1 MNVPL
6 DEVIHF
12 DCITTTPSTGA
23 AVDAD
28 STPTFAVYEESTDTD
43 IGIGGNLTKRTSL
56 TGNYRGTFTLSA
68 ANGFE
73 VGKWYSIIGS
83 AVVGGVTG
91 KAVLKNFRVVAAE
104 AIAGKPKADV
114 DAWLGT
120 TVATPGTAGAPSVDT
135 VRVGGTVQTAGDLAA
150 LISLI
155 SIATGAGSLATKT
168 SDSAVLTTG
177 SNTSGSHTDTASDND
192 VYWIT
197 APVTPAV
204 DGFGLRQQLVFN
216 LPLGRIPVNIIVR
229 GYWNGSG
236 QTADVYALNS
246 RTAAYDKLTNTG
258 TNLASRNTELLYTIP
273 LPRDY
278 SDDSGGSFNIVTLE
292 FRSASTNTGH
302 RLRVDQM
309 LVTHL
314 DEQVATTLVVPQPS
328 DIWSYIT
335 RTLTTPGAE
344 PSDAPTVE
352 EIADAVWD
360 EILTGASH
368 NTASSAGKRLR
379 QISAPAVAHSG
390 TAQAGGS
397 TSITLDAGASSV
409 DDFYVP
415 GIVTIEAG
423 TGAVQ
428 FRRISAYNGT
438 TKVATVST
446 AWATNPASDSDFV
459 ISAWASVRVSD
470 LEAGPL
476 ADINAEV
483 DTALA
488 DYDGPTNAEMEAR
501 TLVAASYFDPA
512 ADTVARVTLVDTT
525 TTNTDMRGTD
535 SAATASALATLND
548 LSQADVRTAVGLAA
562 ANLDSQLDDLPTNAE
577 LTTALGTA
585 DDAVLAAIA
594 ALNNLSSADIT
605 AAAPTA
611 NQNAAAILD
620 LADAIET
627 GLTVRKALRAI
638 AAKSAGDVAGAGTGT
653 ETVAGA
659 GVATNRLTATV
670 DVNGN
675 ITWST
680 NL

>member
-120 TVATPGTAGAPSVDT
+120 TVATPGTAGVPSVDT

-352 EIADAVWD
+352 EI
-360 EILTGASH
+360 
-368 NTASSAGKRLR
+368 R
-379 QISAPAVAHSG
+379 
-390 TAQAGGS
+390 
-397 TSITLDAGASSV
+397 
-409 DDFYVP
+409 
-415 GIVTIEAG
+415 
-423 TGAVQ
+423 
-428 FRRISAYNGT
+428 
-438 TKVATVST
+438 
-446 AWATNPASDSDFV
+446 
-459 ISAWASVRVSD
+459 
-470 LEAGPL
+470 
-476 ADINAEV
+476 
-483 DTALA
+483 
-488 DYDGPTNAEMEAR
+488 AEMDANS
-501 TLVAASYFDPA
+501 TQLAAIV
-512 ADTVARVTLVDTT
+512 ADTNELQADWADGGRLDVILDGTSTLTQAQVTGGAYALNHASFAFNAALDFTTTQKAATLARVTLVDTT